1 MIRAAERIRNVLVR
15 ICTLQIT
22 ILGIDSRE
30 SVSQREVL
38 ESTSMSKKTES
49 RTRAGIAGVVG
60 AVVAFGIAELVH
72 GLYSSVPSILVS
84 IAQRIVELTPGGL
97 VTAGIELL
105 GKADI
110 PTLIVTVII
119 GTVTIAFL
127 LGNLAVRHPA
137 LALAGVAVL
146 AAVAVAAALADPFV
160 AQAPTVITI
169 VGALLAGA
177 AVSEF
182 LLRAAGLRAAVE
194 PAEEAALPGEPGS
207 MASPVVRSRE
217 AGSVG
222 RISVG
227 RGGFLLLGGGA
238 AVAGLAAA
246 GLGRLLGGGT
256 VESAA
261 KPKKLN
267 LPEAPDKKQPAGMGE
282 KEDAQQAKGKSVT
295 HETLPQPPVDAS
307 IDVPGM
313 PKLITPAS
321 SFYLI
326 DTALSSPRIDVNNW
340 KLSVKGAVDNPVE
353 FSYKD
358 LLGMSTRE
366 ADITLSCVSNTI
378 GGGLVSNGRWTGVLL
393 SDVLEE
399 AGMSRDKITSTSR
412 QLVGRSVDGFT
423 AGFKTDIALDGRNA
437 LVAFGLNGSEL
448 PIKHGYPVRLVIPG
462 LYGYV
467 SATKWLTEIELT
479 NWNFDAYWIQRT
491 WSKEGPVKT
500 QSRIDT
506 ISDGDNLS
514 AGKNPIGGIAW
525 APHRGIEK
533 VEVSTDGGQ
542 TWNTASLAK
551 QLAEDTWRLY
561 VYDWDATP
569 GDYTIQVRATDGNG
583 ETQTAQEASPHPS
596 GATGYHT
603 IEVTV
608 G

>member
-1 MIRAAERIRNVLVR
+1 MIRSAEGIRNVLVR
-15 ICTLQIT
+15 ICEAQAT

-38 ESTSMSKKTES
+38 ESTTMNKKTQS
-49 RTRAGIAGVVG
+49 RMRAGIAGVVG
-60 AVVAFGIAELVH
+60 AVVAFGISELVH

-110 PTLIVTVII
+110 PTLIATVLI
-119 GTVTIAFL
+119 GTVAITFF
-127 LGNLAVRHPA
+127 LGNLAVRHPS

-146 AAVAVAAALADPFV
+146 AAIAAAAALADPFV
-160 AQAPTVITI
+160 ATAPTVITI
-169 VGALLAGA
+169 AGALLAGA
-177 AVSEF
+177 AVTEL
-182 LLRAAGLRAAVE
+182 LLRAAGLRATVE
-194 PAEEAALPGEPGS
+194 EPTLAGEPGS
-207 MASPVVRSRE
+207 APSPVMRSRE
-217 AGSVG
+217 AGSEG

-227 RGGFLLLGGGA
+227 RGDFLLLSGGA

-246 GLGRLLGGGT
+246 SVGRLLGGRT
-256 VESAA
+256 PESAE

-267 LPEAPDKKQPAGMGE
+267 LHEAAEKKQPAGKGQQE
-282 KEDAQQAKGKSVT
+282 EAQKSAGKAVT
-295 HETLPQPPVDAS
+295 HETLPQPPADAS

-321 SFYLI
+321 AFYLI
-326 DTALSSPRIDVNNW
+326 DTALSSPRIDVNDW
-340 KLSVKGAVDNPVE
+340 KLSVKGAVDNPVD

-358 LLGMSTRE
+358 LLGLPTRE
-366 ADITLSCVSNTI
+366 ADITLSCVSNTV

-399 AGMSRDKITSTSR
+399 AGMSREKITSASR

-448 PIKHGYPVRLVIPG
+448 PIQHGYPVRLVIPG

-479 NWNFDAYWIQRT
+479 SWNFDAYWIQRT

-506 ISDGDNLS
+506 ISAGDNLS
-514 AGKNPIGGIAW
+514 AGKNPVGGIAW

-533 VEVSTDGGQ
+533 VEVSTDGGE
-542 TWNTASLAK
+542 TWNTARLAK
-551 QLAEDTWRLY
+551 QLAEDTWRQY
-561 VYDWDATP
+561 VYDWNARP

-583 ETQTAQEASPHPS
+583 ETQTASKAPPHPS

-603 IEVTV
+603 IDVTV

>member
-1 MIRAAERIRNVLVR
+1 MIRIGEKIRNVLVKNSEA
-15 ICTLQIT
+15 QAT
-22 ILGIDSRE
+22 IRGIDSRKRLRARVSE
-30 SVSQREVL
+30 SI
-38 ESTSMSKKTES
+38 MSKKTQS
-49 RTRAGIAGVVG
+49 RMRAGIAGVIG
-60 AVVAFGIAELVH
+60 AVVAFGLSELVH

-97 VTAGIELL
+97 VTQGIELL

-110 PTLIVTVII
+110 PTLIVTVLI
-119 GTVTIAFL
+119 GTVAITFF
-127 LGNLAVRHPA
+127 LGNLAVRHPS

-146 AAVAVAAALADPFV
+146 AAIAVAAALSDPFV
-160 AQAPTVITI
+160 ATALTVITI
-169 VGALLAGA
+169 VGALLAGV
-177 AVSEF
+177 AVTEL
-182 LLRAAGLRAAVE
+182 LLRAAGLRAASVPTE
-194 PAEEAALPGEPGS
+194 GPPLAGEPGS
-207 MASPVVRSRE
+207 AASPVVRSRE
-217 AGSVG
+217 AGSDG
-222 RISVG
+222 PISFG

-246 GLGRLLGGGT
+246 GVGRLLGGGT
-256 VESAA
+256 AQSAA
-261 KPKKLN
+261 RPKKLN
-267 LPEAPDKKQPAGMGE
+267 LPEAPARKLSARKGE
-282 KEDAQQAKGKSVT
+282 QAQKSKGKAVT
-295 HETLPQPPVDAS
+295 HETLPQPPADAS

-313 PKLITPAS
+313 PKLITPAGA
-321 SFYLI
+321 FYLI
-326 DTALSSPRIDVNNW
+326 DTALSSPRIDVNDW
-340 KLSVKGAVDNPVE
+340 TLSVKGAVDNPVE

-366 ADITLSCVSNTI
+366 ADITLSCVSNTV

-393 SDVLEE
+393 SDVLAE
-399 AGMSRDKITSTSR
+399 AGMSRDKITTASR

-423 AGFKTDIALDGRNA
+423 TGFKTDIALDGRNA

-448 PIKHGYPVRLVIPG
+448 PVKHGYPVRLVIPG

-491 WSKEGPVKT
+491 WSKEGPIKT

-506 ISDGDNLS
+506 ISAGDNLS
-514 AGKNPIGGIAW
+514 SGKNPIGGIAW

-533 VEVSTDGGQ
+533 VEVSTDGGE
-542 TWNTASLAK
+542 TWNTARLAK
-551 QLAEDTWRLY
+551 QLAEDTWRQY
-561 VYDWDATP
+561 VYDWNARP

-583 ETQTAQEASPHPS
+583 ETQTASKAPPHPS

-603 IEVTV
+603 IYVTV

>member
-1 MIRAAERIRNVLVR
+1 MN
-15 ICTLQIT
+15 
-22 ILGIDSRE
+22 
-30 SVSQREVL
+30 
-38 ESTSMSKKTES
+38 KKTQS
-49 RTRAGIAGVVG
+49 RMRAGIAGVVG
-60 AVVAFGIAELVH
+60 AVVAFGISELVH

-110 PTLIVTVII
+110 PTLIVTVLI
-119 GTVTIAFL
+119 GTVAITFF
-127 LGNLAVRHPA
+127 LGNLAVGHPS
-137 LALAGVAVL
+137 LALAGVAAL
-146 AAVAVAAALADPFV
+146 AAVAVGAALADPFV
-160 AQAPTVITI
+160 APAPTVITI
-169 VGALLAGA
+169 VGTLLAGA
-177 AVSEF
+177 VVTEL
-182 LLRAAGLRAAVE
+182 LLRAAGLRAAVVPTE
-194 PAEEAALPGEPGS
+194 GLPLAGEPGS
-207 MASPVVRSRE
+207 AASPVMRSRE
-217 AGSVG
+217 AGSDG
-222 RISVG
+222 RVAVG

-238 AVAGLAAA
+238 ALAGLAAA
-246 GLGRLLGGGT
+246 GVGRLLGGGT
-256 VESAA
+256 SESAA
-261 KPKKLN
+261 RPKKLN
-267 LPEAPDKKQPAGMGE
+267 LPDKKQPAG
-282 KEDAQQAKGKSVT
+282 KGKQEAQKSKGKAVT
-295 HETLPQPPVDAS
+295 HETLPQPPADAS
-307 IDVPGM
+307 IEVPGM

-326 DTALSSPRIDVNNW
+326 DTALSSPRIDVNDW

-366 ADITLSCVSNTI
+366 ADITLSCVSNTV

-393 SDVLEE
+393 SDVLAE
-399 AGMSRDKITSTSR
+399 AGMSRDKITTSSR

-423 AGFKTDIALDGRNA
+423 TGFKTDIALDGRNA

-448 PIKHGYPVRLVIPG
+448 PVKHGYPVRLVIPG
-462 LYGYV
+462 LYGYI

-491 WSKEGPVKT
+491 WSKEGPIKT

-506 ISDGDNLS
+506 ISAGDNLS
-514 AGKNPIGGIAW
+514 SGKNPIGGIAW

-533 VEVSTDGGQ
+533 VEVSTDGGE

-551 QLAEDTWRLY
+551 QLAEDSWRQY
-561 VYDWDATP
+561 VYDWEARP

-583 ETQTAQEASPHPS
+583 ETQTATEAPPHPS

-603 IEVTV
+603 IDVTV

>member
-1 MIRAAERIRNVLVR
+1 MIRSAEGIRNVLVR
-15 ICTLQIT
+15 ICEAQAT
-22 ILGIDSRE
+22 IRGIDSRE

-60 AVVAFGIAELVH
+60 AVVAFGITELVH

-97 VTAGIELL
+97 VTKGIELL

-127 LGNLAVRHPA
+127 LGNLAVRRPS

-146 AAVAVAAALADPFV
+146 AAVAIAAALADPFV

-177 AVSEF
+177 AVSEL
-182 LLRAAGLRAAVE
+182 LLRAAGLRTTVE
-194 PAEEAALPGEPGS
+194 PAEEPPLAGEPGS
-207 MASPVVRSRE
+207 AASPVMRSRE
-217 AGSVG
+217 AGSDE
-222 RISVG
+222 RIAVG

-246 GLGRLLGGGT
+246 GVGRLLGGGT
-256 VESAA
+256 VKNAVR
-261 KPKKLN
+261 PKKLN
-267 LPEAPDKKQPAGMGE
+267 LPEAPDNK
-282 KEDAQQAKGKSVT
+282 QQARKGEQEEAQKGARKAVT
-295 HETLPQPPVDAS
+295 HETLPQPPADAS

-321 SFYLI
+321 TFYLI
-326 DTALSSPRIDVNNW
+326 DTALTSPRIDANNW

-358 LLGMSTRE
+358 LLGMPTRE
-366 ADITLSCVSNTI
+366 ADITLSCVSNTV

-399 AGMSRDKITSTSR
+399 AGMSRDKITSASR

-423 AGFKTDIALDGRNA
+423 TGFKTDIALDGRNA

-448 PIKHGYPVRLVIPG
+448 PVQHGYPVRLVIPG

-506 ISDGDNLS
+506 ISAGDNLS

-542 TWNTASLAK
+542 NWNTARLAK
-551 QLAEDTWRLY
+551 QLAEDTWRQY
-561 VYDWDATP
+561 VYDWEANP

-583 ETQTAQEASPHPS
+583 ETQTASKAPPHPS

-603 IEVTV
+603 IDVTV

>member
-1 MIRAAERIRNVLVR
+1 MIRSTEGIRNVLVR
-15 ICTLQIT
+15 ICEAQAT
-22 ILGIDSRE
+22 IRGIDSRE
-30 SVSQREVL
+30 SGSQREVL
-38 ESTSMSKKTES
+38 ESTTMSKRSGS
-49 RTRAGIAGVVG
+49 RVRAGIAGVVG
-60 AVVAFGIAELVH
+60 AVVALGISELVH
-72 GLYSSVPSILVS
+72 GLYASVPSILVS
-84 IAQRIVELTPGGL
+84 IAQRIVELTPGEL

-110 PTLIVTVII
+110 PTLIATVII
-119 GTVTIAFL
+119 GTVAITFF
-127 LGNLAVRHPA
+127 LGNLAVRHPS

-146 AAVAVAAALADPFV
+146 AAIAAAAALADPFV
-160 AQAPTVITI
+160 ATAPTVITI
-169 VGALLAGA
+169 AGALLAGA
-177 AVSEF
+177 AVTEL
-182 LLRAAGLRAAVE
+182 LLRAAGLRATVE
-194 PAEEAALPGEPGS
+194 EPTLAGEPGS
-207 MASPVVRSRE
+207 APSPVMRSRE
-217 AGSVG
+217 AGSEG

-227 RGGFLLLGGGA
+227 RGDFLLLSGGA

-246 GLGRLLGGGT
+246 GVGRLLGGRT
-256 VESAA
+256 PESAA

-267 LPEAPDKKQPAGMGE
+267 LHEAPEKKQPAGKGQQE
-282 KEDAQQAKGKSVT
+282 EAQKSAGKAVT
-295 HETLPQPPVDAS
+295 HETLPQPPADAS

-321 SFYLI
+321 TFYLI
-326 DTALSSPRIDVNNW
+326 DTALSSPRIDVNDW
-340 KLSVKGAVDNPVE
+340 TLSVKGAVDNPVD

-358 LLGMSTRE
+358 LLDMSTRE
-366 ADITLSCVSNTI
+366 ADITLSCVSNPV

-399 AGMSRDKITSTSR
+399 AGMSRDKITNASR

-423 AGFKTDIALDGRNA
+423 TGFKTDIALDGRNA

-448 PIKHGYPVRLVIPG
+448 PVKHGYPVRLVIPG

-491 WSKEGPVKT
+491 WTKEGPVKT

-506 ISDGDNLS
+506 VNDGDNLS
-514 AGKNPIGGIAW
+514 PGKNPIGGIAW

-533 VEVSTDGGQ
+533 VEVSTDGGE
-542 TWNTASLAK
+542 TWNTAHLAK
-551 QLAEDTWRLY
+551 QLAEDTWRQY
-561 VYDWDATP
+561 VYDWNARP

-583 ETQTAQEASPHPS
+583 ETQTASKAPPHPS

-603 IEVTV
+603 IDVTV

>member
-1 MIRAAERIRNVLVR
+1 
-15 ICTLQIT
+15 
-22 ILGIDSRE
+22 
-30 SVSQREVL
+30 
-38 ESTSMSKKTES
+38 MSKKTES
-49 RTRAGIAGVVG
+49 RMRAGVAGVIG
-60 AVVAFGIAELVH
+60 LVVAFGITELVH
-72 GLYSSVPSILVS
+72 GLDSSVPSILVS

-97 VTAGIELL
+97 VTQGIELL

-110 PTLIVTVII
+110 PTLIVTVLI
-119 GTVTIAFL
+119 GTVAITFF
-127 LGNLAVRHPA
+127 LGNLAVRHPS

-146 AAVAVAAALADPFV
+146 AAVAIAAALADPFV
-160 AQAPTVITI
+160 ATVPTVITI
-169 VGALLAGA
+169 VGALLTGA
-177 AVSEF
+177 AVTEL

-194 PAEEAALPGEPGS
+194 PTEVPPLAGGEPGS
-207 MASPVVRSRE
+207 AASPVRRSRE
-217 AGSVG
+217 AGSDG
-222 RISVG
+222 RIAVG

-246 GLGRLLGGGT
+246 GVGRLLGGGT
-256 VESAA
+256 AESASR
-261 KPKKLN
+261 PKKLN
-267 LPEAPDKKQPAGMGE
+267 LPEAPDKKQPAGKDE
-282 KEDAQQAKGKSVT
+282 EAQKSNGKAVT
-295 HETLPQPPVDAS
+295 HETLPQPPADAS

-321 SFYLI
+321 TFYLI
-326 DTALSSPRIDVNNW
+326 DTALSSPRIDVNDW
-340 KLSVKGAVDNPVE
+340 TLSVKGAVDNPVE

-366 ADITLSCVSNTI
+366 ADITLSCVSNTV

-393 SDVLEE
+393 SDVLAE
-399 AGMSRDKITSTSR
+399 AGMSRDKITNASR

-423 AGFKTDIALDGRNA
+423 TGFKTEIALDGRNA

-448 PIKHGYPVRLVIPG
+448 PVKHGYPVRLVIPG

-491 WSKEGPVKT
+491 WSKEGPIKT

-506 ISDGDNLS
+506 ISAGDNLS
-514 AGKNPIGGIAW
+514 SGKNPIGGIAW

-533 VEVSTDGGQ
+533 VEVSTDGGE
-542 TWNTASLAK
+542 TWNTARLAK
-551 QLAEDTWRLY
+551 QLAEDTWRQY
-561 VYDWDATP
+561 VYDWEAKP

-583 ETQTAQEASPHPS
+583 ETQTASKAPPHPS

-603 IEVTV
+603 IDVTV

>member
-1 MIRAAERIRNVLVR
+1 M
-15 ICTLQIT
+15 
-22 ILGIDSRE
+22 GK
-30 SVSQREVL
+30 
-38 ESTSMSKKTES
+38 KKTMKS
-49 RTRAGIAGVVG
+49 RAGIAGVVG

-72 GLYSSVPSILVS
+72 GLYPSVPSILVS

-105 GKADI
+105 GTADI
-110 PTLIVTVII
+110 PTLIATVLA
-119 GTVTIAFL
+119 GTVVITFL

-146 AAVAVAAALADPFV
+146 AAIAIVAALADPFV
-160 AQAPTVITI
+160 ATIPTVITI
-169 VGALLAGA
+169 VGALLVGA
-177 AVSEF
+177 AVTEL
-182 LLRAAGLRAAVE
+182 LLRAAVLRPAAQPTEE
-194 PAEEAALPGEPGS
+194 PPVAGEPGS
-207 MASPVVRSRE
+207 AASPVMRSRE
-217 AGSVG
+217 AGSDE
-222 RISVG
+222 RIAVG

-238 AVAGLAAA
+238 ALTGLAAA
-246 GLGRLLGGGT
+246 GVGRLLGGGT

-267 LPEAPDKKQPAGMGE
+267 LPEAPDKKQPAGKGE
-282 KEDAQQAKGKSVT
+282 QEEAQQSKGKSVT
-295 HETLPQPPVDAS
+295 HETLPQPPADAS
-307 IDVPGM
+307 IDVRGM
-313 PKLITPAS
+313 PDLITPAS

-358 LLGMSTRE
+358 LLGMPTRE

-399 AGMSRDKITSTSR
+399 AGISRDKITSASR

-506 ISDGDNLS
+506 IGDGDNLS
-514 AGKNPIGGIAW
+514 VGKNPIGGIAW

-542 TWNTASLAK
+542 TWNTARLAK
-551 QLAEDTWRLY
+551 QLAEDTWRLFIY
-561 VYDWDATP
+561 EWDASP

-583 ETQTAQEASPHPS
+583 ETQTASEASPHPS

-603 IEVTV
+603 IDVTV

>member
-1 MIRAAERIRNVLVR
+1 
-15 ICTLQIT
+15 
-22 ILGIDSRE
+22 
-30 SVSQREVL
+30 
-38 ESTSMSKKTES
+38 MSKRSGS
-49 RTRAGIAGVVG
+49 RVRAGIAGVVG
-60 AVVAFGIAELVH
+60 AVVALGISELVH
-72 GLYSSVPSILVS
+72 GLYASVPSILVS
-84 IAQRIVELTPGGL
+84 IAQRIVELTPGEL

-110 PTLIVTVII
+110 PTLIATVLI
-119 GTVTIAFL
+119 GTVAITFF
-127 LGNLAVRHPA
+127 LGNLAVRHPS

-146 AAVAVAAALADPFV
+146 AAIAAAAALADPFV
-160 AQAPTVITI
+160 ATAPTVITI
-169 VGALLAGA
+169 AGALLAGA
-177 AVSEF
+177 AVTEL
-182 LLRAAGLRAAVE
+182 LLRAAGLRATVE
-194 PAEEAALPGEPGS
+194 EPTLAGEPGS
-207 MASPVVRSRE
+207 APSPVMRSRE
-217 AGSVG
+217 AGSEG

-227 RGGFLLLGGGA
+227 RGDFLLLSGGA

-246 GLGRLLGGGT
+246 GVGRLLGGRT
-256 VESAA
+256 PESTA

-267 LPEAPDKKQPAGMGE
+267 LHEAPEKKQPAGKGQQE
-282 KEDAQQAKGKSVT
+282 EAQKSAGKAVT
-295 HETLPQPPVDAS
+295 HETLPQPPADAS

-321 SFYLI
+321 TFYLI
-326 DTALSSPRIDVNNW
+326 DTALSSPRIDVNDW
-340 KLSVKGAVDNPVE
+340 TLSVKGAVDNPVD

-358 LLGMSTRE
+358 LLDMSTRE
-366 ADITLSCVSNTI
+366 ADITLSCVSNPV

-399 AGMSRDKITSTSR
+399 AGMSRDKITNASR

-423 AGFKTDIALDGRNA
+423 TGFKTDIALDGRNA

-448 PIKHGYPVRLVIPG
+448 PVKHGYPVRLVIPG

-491 WSKEGPVKT
+491 WTKEGPVKT

-506 ISDGDNLS
+506 VNDGDNLS
-514 AGKNPIGGIAW
+514 PGKNPIGGIAW

-533 VEVSTDGGQ
+533 VEVSTDGGE
-542 TWNTASLAK
+542 TWNTAHLAK
-551 QLAEDTWRLY
+551 QLAEDTWRQY
-561 VYDWDATP
+561 VYDWNARP

-583 ETQTAQEASPHPS
+583 ETQTASKAPPHPS

-603 IEVTV
+603 IDVTV

>member
-1 MIRAAERIRNVLVR
+1 M
-15 ICTLQIT
+15 
-22 ILGIDSRE
+22 G
-30 SVSQREVL
+30 
-38 ESTSMSKKTES
+38 KKQTGN
-49 RTRAGIAGVVG
+49 RVRAGIAGAVG
-60 AVVAFGIAELVH
+60 LVVAFGIAELVH
-72 GLYSSVPSILVS
+72 GLFSSVPSVFVS
-84 IAQRIVELTPGGL
+84 IAQQIIEWTPGAL
-97 VTAGIELL
+97 VTQGIEFL

-110 PTLIVTVII
+110 PTLITSVLI
-119 GTVTIAFL
+119 GTLVIAAL
-127 LGNLAVRHPA
+127 LGNLAVRQPL

-146 AAVAVAAALADPFV
+146 AVIAIISALADPFV
-160 AQAPTVITI
+160 ATVPTVITI

-177 AVSEF
+177 AVGEL
-182 LLRAAGLRAAVE
+182 LLRAAGLRPTTQ
-194 PAEEAALPGEPGS
+194 PAGEEAQAGAPGS
-207 MASPVVRSRE
+207 AASPAVRSRE
-217 AGSVG
+217 AGPDG
-222 RISVG
+222 ALSVG

-238 AVAGLAAA
+238 AVAGLVAA
-246 GLGRLLGGGT
+246 GVGRLLAGGSSQT
-256 VESAA
+256 AA

-267 LPEAPDKKQPAGMGE
+267 LSEASNNKKSAGNGDE
-282 KEDAQQAKGKSVT
+282 VKKGKNGKAAT
-295 HETLPQPPVDAS
+295 HESLPKPPADAS

-326 DTALSSPRIDVNNW
+326 DTELTSPRINVNDW

-358 LLGMSTRE
+358 LLGMPTRE
-366 ADITLSCVSNTI
+366 ADITLSCVSNTV

-399 AGMSRDKITSTSR
+399 AGMSREKITNASR

-423 AGFKTDIALDGRNA
+423 TGFKTDIALDGRNA

-448 PIKHGYPVRLVIPG
+448 PIKHGFPVRLVIPG

-506 ISDGDNLS
+506 LAAGDNLS
-514 AGKNPIGGIAW
+514 AGKNLVGGIAW

-533 VEVSTDGGQ
+533 VEVSTNGGQ
-542 TWNTASLAK
+542 TWNEARLARS
-551 QLAEDTWRLY
+551 LAEDSWRQY

-569 GDYTIQVRATDGNG
+569 GDYTLQVRATDGNG
-583 ETQTAQEASPHPS
+583 ETQTSAEAPPHPS
-596 GATGYHT
+596 GATGYDT
-603 IEVTV
+603 IAVSV

>member
-1 MIRAAERIRNVLVR
+1 MIRSAEGIRNVLVR
-15 ICTLQIT
+15 ICEAQAT
-22 ILGIDSRE
+22 IRGIDSRE

-60 AVVAFGIAELVH
+60 AVVAFGITELVH

-97 VTAGIELL
+97 VTKGIELL

-127 LGNLAVRHPA
+127 LGNLAIRRPS

-146 AAVAVAAALADPFV
+146 AAVAIAAALADPFV

-177 AVSEF
+177 AVSEL
-182 LLRAAGLRAAVE
+182 LLRAAGLRTTVE
-194 PAEEAALPGEPGS
+194 PAEEPPLAGEPGS
-207 MASPVVRSRE
+207 AASPVMRSRE
-217 AGSVG
+217 AGSDE
-222 RISVG
+222 RIAVG

-246 GLGRLLGGGT
+246 GVGRLLGGGT
-256 VESAA
+256 VKNAVR
-261 KPKKLN
+261 PKKLN
-267 LPEAPDKKQPAGMGE
+267 LPEAPDNK
-282 KEDAQQAKGKSVT
+282 QQAGKGEQEEAQKGARKAVT
-295 HETLPQPPVDAS
+295 HETLPQPPADAS

-321 SFYLI
+321 TFYLI
-326 DTALSSPRIDVNNW
+326 DTALTSPRIDANNW

-358 LLGMSTRE
+358 LLGMPTRE
-366 ADITLSCVSNTI
+366 ADITLSCVSNTV

-399 AGMSRDKITSTSR
+399 AGMSRDKITSASR

-423 AGFKTDIALDGRNA
+423 TGFKTDIALDGRNA

-448 PIKHGYPVRLVIPG
+448 PVQHGYPVRLVIPG

-506 ISDGDNLS
+506 ISAGDNLS

-542 TWNTASLAK
+542 TWNTARLAK
-551 QLAEDTWRLY
+551 QLAEDTWRQY
-561 VYDWDATP
+561 VYDWEANP

-583 ETQTAQEASPHPS
+583 ETQTASKAPPHPS

-603 IEVTV
+603 IDVTV

>member
-1 MIRAAERIRNVLVR
+1 M
-15 ICTLQIT
+15 
-22 ILGIDSRE
+22 G
-30 SVSQREVL
+30 
-38 ESTSMSKKTES
+38 KKQTGNS
-49 RTRAGIAGVVG
+49 ARAGTAG
-60 AVVAFGIAELVH
+60 AVGLIVAFGIAELVH
-72 GLYSSVPSILVS
+72 GLYASVPSVFVS
-84 IAQRIVELTPGGL
+84 IAQQIIEWTPGAL
-97 VTAGIELL
+97 VTQGIEFL

-110 PTLIVTVII
+110 PTLITSVLI
-119 GTVTIAFL
+119 GTLVIAAL
-127 LGNLAVRHPA
+127 LGNLAVRRPL

-146 AAVAVAAALADPFV
+146 AVIAIISALADPFV
-160 AQAPTVITI
+160 ATVPTVITI

-177 AVSEF
+177 AVGEL
-182 LLRAAGLRAAVE
+182 LLRAAGLRPTTQRAGEAVQTG
-194 PAEEAALPGEPGS
+194 APGS
-207 MASPVVRSRE
+207 VASPAVRSRE
-217 AGSVG
+217 AGPDG
-222 RISVG
+222 ELSVG

-246 GLGRLLGGGT
+246 GIGRLLAGGSSQT
-256 VESAA
+256 VA

-267 LPEAPDKKQPAGMGE
+267 LPGASNNEKPAGDGDE
-282 KEDAQQAKGKSVT
+282 AKKGKGKAVT
-295 HETLPQPPVDAS
+295 HETLPEPPADAS

-326 DTALSSPRIDVNNW
+326 DTELTSPRINANDW

-358 LLGMSTRE
+358 LLDMPTRE
-366 ADITLSCVSNTI
+366 ADITLSCVSNTV

-399 AGMSRDKITSTSR
+399 AGMSREKITNASR

-423 AGFKTDIALDGRNA
+423 TGFKTDIALDGRNA
-437 LVAFGLNGSEL
+437 IVAFGLNGSEL
-448 PIKHGYPVRLVIPG
+448 PIKHGFPVRLVIPG

-506 ISDGDNLS
+506 LAAGDNLS

-542 TWNTASLAK
+542 TWNEARLARS
-551 QLAEDTWRLY
+551 LAEDSWRQY

-569 GDYTIQVRATDGNG
+569 GDHTLQVRATDGNG
-583 ETQTAQEASPHPS
+583 VTQTSAEAPPHPS
-596 GATGYHT
+596 GATGYDT
-603 IEVTV
+603 IAVSV
-608 G
+608 S